1 LRLDRFSLIAALVA
15 ALAVGAV
22 FEASTAQAQDC
33 TPTMN
38 CNRVGADGKGLLGGL
53 ILGAEI
59 GFMTNALIVSAG
71 VRELDEWWAWI
82 LIPAV
87 TGAAGAIGGYYALED
102 PTQGV
107 PPNTTRG
114 FPEAAV
120 AVFAVSMA
128 LIVPTFVGVLA
139 LTAYNPGPDTGGG
152 ATGEEDAGDAD
163 EPAAD
168 DNPDAEP
175 TAQMPGVQSA
185 RDRVLAGG
193 PGALR
198 FHNGQVLLG
207 IPMVHSA
214 DSYTQEERA
223 HMLLPQSA
231 DIRVPV
237 VSGTF

>member
-1 LRLDRFSLIAALVA
+1 MRLDRFSLIAALVA

-22 FEASTAQAQDC
+22 FDASSAEAQCAPEVMT
-33 TPTMN
+33 TT

-87 TGAAGAIGGYYALED
+87 TGAAGALGGYYGLED
-102 PTQGV
+102 PGQADG
-107 PPNTTRG
+107 TRG

-152 ATGEEDAGDAD
+152 ATGEEDAGESD

-168 DNPDAEP
+168 ENPDAEP
-175 TAQMPGVQSA
+175 EPSAASA

-198 FHNGQVLLG
+198 FDRGRVLLG

-214 DSYTQEERA
+214 DSYTAEERA
-223 HMLLPQSA
+223 HMHLPQSA
-231 DIRVPV
+231 DIRIPV